1 MPERP
6 AVPESEERRVQPKPA
21 LGVKIV
27 IGIAC
32 AVLALVALAIWAI
45 VNAVDP

>member
-6 AVPESEERRVQPKPA
+6 AVPDGEESRVQPKPA

-27 IGIAC
+27 VGIAC
-32 AVLALVALAIWAI
+32 AVLALVALAIWAV
-45 VNAVDP
+45 VNAVGP